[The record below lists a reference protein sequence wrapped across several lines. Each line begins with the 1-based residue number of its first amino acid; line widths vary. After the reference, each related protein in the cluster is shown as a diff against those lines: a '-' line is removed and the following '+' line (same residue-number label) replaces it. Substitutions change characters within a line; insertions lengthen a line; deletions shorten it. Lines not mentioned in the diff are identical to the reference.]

1 MTYKLV
7 SDQTVRAAT
16 LEDAAAVAELI
27 VAADVAEGVTV
38 WPVSVTDVLEDWER
52 PRFDL
57 DRDTRLYLSGGGLVA
72 SGEVWEKEPAGIHEV
87 FCVVDPGHRGLGLGS
102 ALVDWS
108 EERITE
114 GKIHNFVSGS
124 NDAAKGILEAR
135 GYVPVRHF
143 WHMQIE
149 LAGKSFRPGSPDG
162 VTIRPIA
169 GEADA
174 RAVHAVVLEA
184 FASHWGYVA
193 EPFEDW
199 WPAFAGRSDFD
210 ESLVL
215 IAEDEEG
222 APVGALTGQKGD
234 GYGWVRDLGV
244 SPRARGKGVGA
255 ALLEHSFSRFAER
268 DYPKVILNVDAGNET
283 GATRLYERVGMRQ
296 MRQFDCYEKAVTAGN
311 REDRPATR

>member
-16 LEDAAAVAELI
+16 LDDAAAVADLI
-27 VAADVAEGVTV
+27 VASDVAEGVTA
-38 WPVSVTDVLEDWER
+38 WPVSAIDVLEDWER

-57 DRDTRLYLSGGGLVA
+57 SRDTRLYLSGDRLVA
-72 SGEVWEKEPAGIHEV
+72 SGEVWEKEPGGVHEV
-87 FCVVDPGHRGLGLGS
+87 FCVVDPDHLGLGLGS
-102 ALVDWS
+102 ALIDWS
-108 EERITE
+108 EERVTE
-114 GKIHNFVSGS
+114 GTIHNFVSGS
-124 NDAAKGILEAR
+124 NDTVKEMLDAR

-149 LAGKSFRPGSPDG
+149 LEGTRFQTSSPPGI
-162 VTIRPIA
+162 TIRPIA

-184 FASHWGYVA
+184 FAAHWGHVP

-210 ESLVL
+210 ESLVFL
-215 IAEDEEG
+215 AENELG
-222 APVGALTGQKGD
+222 VAVGALTGQKGD

-244 SPRARGKGVGA
+244 SPSARGKGIGA
-255 ALLEHSFSRFAER
+255 ALLEHSFARFAER
-268 DYPKVILNVDAGNET
+268 GYPKVILNVDAGNET